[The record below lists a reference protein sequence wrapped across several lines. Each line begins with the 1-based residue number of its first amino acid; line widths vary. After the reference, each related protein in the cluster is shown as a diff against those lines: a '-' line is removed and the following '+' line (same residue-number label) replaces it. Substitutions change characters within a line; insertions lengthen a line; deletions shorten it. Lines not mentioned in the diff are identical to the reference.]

1 MFNFAPQK
9 YKKNVRK
16 TKIKQEIP
24 CKGMFFDDFRL
35 RICVNATFCVP
46 LQQEITII
54 SMQKT
59 EANEALVA
67 ILKKSHEQA
76 MNGEAVKMD
85 EAERFIQD
93 KLYELTSPVDAY
105 CVAEP
110 L

>member
-1 MFNFAPQK
+1 MNS
-9 YKKNVRK
+9 N
-16 TKIKQEIP
+16 IKPLI
-24 CKGMFFDDFRL
+24 
-35 RICVNATFCVP
+35 ICFLQYNYIT
-46 LQQEITII
+46 LQQKQTIKRK
-54 SMQKT
+54 M